1 MCLTTRCCSPRG
13 EARTDTNYP
22 VVPTE
27 IKQEVH
33 ALRLAFDF
41 TAALTVRAQLPF
53 VMQSTD
59 HISIVPGYDAFN
71 ISSDGVGDLALVLD
85 AVFSRA

>member
-1 MCLTTRCCSPRG
+1 MRVIRDVLFEPG
-13 EARTDTNYP
+13 AEARTEYNYP

-27 IKQEVH
+27 ITQEVH
-33 ALRLAFDF
+33 ALRVGYD
-41 TAALTVRAQLPF
+41 LTDATTLRAQLPF

-71 ISSDGVGDLALVLD
+71 ISSEGIGDIGCC
-85 AVFSRA
+85 